1 MTPLPLITV
10 MTPDKVPDGKD
21 IVFALIS
28 FGLKDKIISMVQ
40 TVHCAAIHQDTLS
53 LTL

>member
-1 MTPLPLITV
+1 MTPLSSITL

-21 IVFALIS
+21 IVLALIS
-28 FGLKDKIISMVQ
+28 FGLKDKIITTVPMV
-40 TVHCAAIHQDTLS
+40 HSAAIHQDTLN